1 MDQNKIVPLENRLSI
16 FLMTYNRSLTFDYTL
31 GELLKSPFKNCT
43 ITVMNNAST
52 DNTIEVFNKYVNL
65 SPDIKIVTNKFNIGG
80 SGNILRSFEYCTTKY
95 IWVLH
100 DDDDFDFTQC
110 DDVIENI
117 IYSDFDLIQIGSFPN
132 MKRPCNGDII
142 SVRDVIQKGYNYF
155 ALSSFMPCNIIKAS
169 SFMPYLYEGY
179 KNICNEYSHLPFLIS
194 LFNEN
199 KHIYISLNPI
209 VLAAVG
215 SQSYSNTS
223 AAQWWIGSSKYLKN
237 KKDKQLFFKA
247 KLPAGRQTEFWLLS
261 CMPGYFKN
269 ELDYN
274 SIHIVYSS
282 LNFISK
288 IRFFLEFIPY
298 FIIKKI
304 VQKTQF
310 LR

>member
-1 MDQNKIVPLENRLSI
+1 MDQNKIVTLEDRLSI
-16 FLMTYNRSLTFDYTL
+16 FLMTYNRSNTFDYTL

-100 DDDDFDFTQC
+100 DDDYFDFTQC
-110 DDVIENI
+110 DDVIDNL
-117 IYSDFDLIQIGSFPN
+117 IYKDLDLIQIGSFPN

-142 SVRDVIQKGYNYF
+142 NVRDVLQKGYNYF
-155 ALSSFMPCNIIKAS
+155 VLSSFMPSNIIKISA
-169 SFMPYLYEGY
+169 FMPYLYEGY
-179 KNICNEYSHLPFLIS
+179 KNICNEYSHMPFLIS

-199 KHIYISLNPI
+199 KSIYISSNPI
-209 VLAAVG
+209 VLATVG
-215 SQSYSNTS
+215 TQSYSNAN
-223 AAQWWIGSSKYLKN
+223 AAEWWIGSSKYLKYR
-237 KKDKQLFFKA
+237 KDKQLFFQA
-247 KLPAGRQTEFWLLS
+247 KLPAGRPPELWLLS
-261 CMPGYFKN
+261 CTLGYLNK

-282 LNFISK
+282 LSFVSR

-298 FIIKKI
+298 LIIKKI
-304 VQKTQF
+304 RKT
-310 LR
+310 